1 MTALQKQLDPPEQ
14 QLLELAARQHLTF
27 PDVFQGGIYYVQRL
41 LEDGFLRDVSYWGCP
56 LHLRIWKITGKG
68 RELLTVKGGPP
79 TAQP

>member
-1 MTALQKQLDPPEQ
+1 MTDLQKPLDSSSR

-41 LEDGFLRDVSYWGCP
+41 MEDGFLRDVSHWKCP

-68 RELLTVKGGPP
+68 REFLTIKSGPP
-79 TAQP
+79 TA